1 MGDRVTVGTL
11 EELRRVGC
19 LTGKAGTQPI
29 CVFWSEGAAF
39 ALDDRCPHMGFPLHR
54 GTVESGLVTCHWHN
68 ARFDLSSGGTLD
80 PWADDVRAYPVEID
94 DGRVTVILDAGLDRT
109 GYLMHRLD
117 EGLEQGI
124 TLVIAKAVLGLLDTD
139 VASSDIVRAGVD
151 FGTRYRQ
158 AGWGAG
164 LTVLTAMTNVLD
176 HLDPA
181 DEALALVQGLAFVS
195 RDTRGRPPR
204 FPLLPLGGQLPA
216 ERLGGWYRRFVETR
230 AADAAERTLAS
241 AVATLD
247 ATAVADIM
255 FSAVTDHV
263 FIDGGHTIDFTNKAF
278 EVVEHLGW
286 ETAPD
291 VLPTLVTQTA
301 SASRSEERGSWRF
314 PHDLAAMIS
323 TATTELPERLAAAA
337 GNDSFDHHQGV
348 TKLAWSILSED
359 PAEVVAAI
367 DDAIAT
373 GANPEELGR
382 AVAYAAAL
390 RITRF
395 HTQNDHGDWD
405 EVHHAFTA
413 ANAVH
418 QAIRRAPTPELL
430 RAVYHGALRIYL
442 DRFLNVPAA
451 RLPGARPNRRSRRPQ
466 RPPALLGP
474 GRTSRRGRHHHL
486 PLSVRWRRSRPGD
499 RCPRPRVAHRGRRVP
514 LVPDLRGRRTSV
526 PRLANRVR
534 GRRPDPR
541 RYGAVPRRPHA
552 NPTRA
557 VPSGPHRH
565 APGQRRS
572 ALRGAMR
579 PRSHCRCRTSPRP
592 RANGAHRARTSAP
605 NHDIAPDAPRPERH
619 GRARRVRP
627 RWHSPPSESAC
638 RILLPRRARRRR
650 RRRII
655 GSRVERDH
663 AVAVVA
669 ELARYPWS
677 GRLVGG

>member
-1 MGDRVTVGTL
+1 M
-11 EELRRVGC
+11 
-19 LTGKAGTQPI
+19 A
-29 CVFWSEGAAF
+29 S
-39 ALDDRCPHMGFPLHR
+39 FPPN
-54 GTVESGLVTCHWHN
+54 GS
-68 ARFDLSSGGTLD
+68 A
-80 PWADDVRAYPVEID
+80 
-94 DGRVTVILDAGLDRT
+94 
-109 GYLMHRLD
+109 
-117 EGLEQGI
+117 
-124 TLVIAKAVLGLLDTD
+124 
-139 VASSDIVRAGVD
+139 
-151 FGTRYRQ
+151 
-158 AGWGAG
+158 
-164 LTVLTAMTNVLD
+164 
-176 HLDPA
+176 
-181 DEALALVQGLAFVS
+181 
-195 RDTRGRPPR
+195 
-204 FPLLPLGGQLPA
+204 
-216 ERLGGWYRRFVETR
+216 GWYRRFVETR

-367 DDAIAT
+367 DDAIST

-451 RLPGARPNRRSRRPQ
+451 RLPG
-466 RPPALLGP
+466 
-474 GRTSRRGRHHHL
+474 
-486 PLSVRWRRSRPGD
+486 
-499 RCPRPRVAHRGRRVP
+499 C
-514 LVPDLRGRRTSV
+514 
-526 PRLANRVR
+526 
-534 GRRPDPR
+534 
-541 RYGAVPRRPHA
+541 
-552 NPTRA
+552 
-557 VPSGPHRH
+557 
-565 APGQRRS
+565 
-572 ALRGAMR
+572 
-579 PRSHCRCRTSPRP
+579 SPRP
-592 RANGAHRARTSAP
+592 AKPPTSATSSTAGTRKDESMKP
-605 NHDIAPDAPRPERH
+605 APSSTAIC
-619 GRARRVRP
+619 
-627 RWHSPPSESAC
+627 PPAA
-638 RILLPRRARRRR
+638 IPPRRSLPSATRCSPRTPSST
-650 RRRII
+650 
-655 GSRVERDH
+655 GSRPTRPQYVSSTPGQPGPRK
-663 AVAVVA
+663 A
-669 ELARYPWS
+669 P
-677 GRLVGG
+677 